1 MTDRIKSSLVVVWS
15 SGDRDVAEKMV
26 FMYTLNSKLREWW
39 KEVTLI
45 IWGPSSKL
53 ITEDIE
59 LQEYLEKLKDAGVKL
74 EACITC
80 ADMYRVSKKLTG
92 MGIDVKPMGM
102 PLTRYLKEEKAAV
115 ITF

>member
-1 MTDRIKSSLVVVWS
+1 MIEEKKDSLIVIWT
-15 SGDRDVAEKMV
+15 SGDREVAEKMV
-26 FMYTLNSKLREWW
+26 FMYTLNSKLKEWW

-45 IWGPSSKL
+45 VWGPSAKL

-59 LQEYLEKLKDAGVKL
+59 LQDYLEKIKDAGVKL

-80 ADMYRVSKKLTG
+80 ADMYRVSKKLAD
-92 MGIDVKPMGM
+92 MGIVVKPMGL
-102 PLTRYLKEEKAAV
+102 PLTQYIKQGHSV

>member
-1 MTDRIKSSLVVVWS
+1 MEGKTKDSLVVLWT

-26 FMYTLNSKLREWW
+26 FMYTLNSKLRGWW

-53 ITEDIE
+53 ITEDIG
-59 LQEYLEKLKDAGVKL
+59 LQEYLEKLKEAGVIL

-80 ADMYRVSKKLTG
+80 ADMYRVSKKLVG
-92 MGIDVKPMGM
+92 MGVDVKPMGQ
-102 PLTRYLKEEKAAV
+102 PLTQYLKDGHTV